1 MAVSL
6 AFSEA
11 SRETS
16 PPLKNTDTFSSPQP
30 DRPPTADQ
38 EGENT
43 TAVPASRNA
52 VKAKRI
58 AHALFRKYRRIVQ
71 KIIGSRH
78 IHAVETFPNQPAMSL
93 TSSICRKQRSG
104 SDATYSGLRDC
115 SAAKGHFRPLRR
127 NSLHTVSSSRSMRGL
142 ESVGCVMCSSSAA
155 RAVPSSCARA
165 RKYRRT
171 RTAPSRSPFTVGR
184 RECLDSSII
193 SDGFRFP
200 PGKSIVSQYVYKA

>member
-30 DRPPTADQ
+30 DWPPTADQ

-115 SAAKGHFRPLRR
+115 SAAKGHLPPSPEKQPPHSLFLKIHERSGKRRLRDVQQFRRSCCALFLCKSQKISQNP
-127 NSLHTVSSSRSMRGL
+127 HSSITL
-142 ESVGCVMCSSSAA
+142 
-155 RAVPSSCARA
+155 PF
-165 RKYRRT
+165 YRRQT
-171 RTAPSRSPFTVGR
+171 
-184 RECLDSSII
+184 
-193 SDGFRFP
+193 
-200 PGKSIVSQYVYKA
+200 